1 MARIIAII
9 NEKGGSGKTTT
20 AVSLGV
26 FLAKFG
32 KKVLLCDLDPQA
44 NATISLGLNPKNIP
58 LNIYHTLAGEV
69 PFKDI
74 VKNTSLFNFDIAPAS
89 ADLAGS
95 NIELLDKKDRENT
108 LKELL
113 LPLEKDYDFILLDP
127 PPSLGIL
134 TLNALVA
141 SNEVIVPI
149 QCEFFALRSL
159 EDLFEVFELLE
170 KNLKKEFNQ
179 IFGLLTMYDK
189 RNILSREI
197 VKKARE
203 TFPGKVFD
211 TLIPRS
217 IKLAEA
223 PKYGK
228 TIFQYAS
235 DSKGAKA
242 YERLAEEVISFI
254 PSPC

>member
-197 VKKARE
+197 VKKVRE

-242 YERLAEEVISFI
+242 YERLAEEVISFV